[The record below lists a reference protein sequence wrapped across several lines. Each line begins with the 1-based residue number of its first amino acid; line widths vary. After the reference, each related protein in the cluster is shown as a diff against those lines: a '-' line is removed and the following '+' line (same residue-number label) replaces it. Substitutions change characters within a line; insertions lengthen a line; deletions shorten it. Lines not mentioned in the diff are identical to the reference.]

1 MILMEKIFESI
12 MSDIRFISIY
22 KGFDSFASTL
32 YKSSKAS
39 RKQGIKI
46 KNYQKLLPRSFWVE
60 ANEPNPLQMIVIKCD
75 LDSYNHFQHQRES

>member
-46 KNYQKLLPRSFWVE
+46 KNYQKLLPRSF
-60 ANEPNPLQMIVIKCD
+60 
-75 LDSYNHFQHQRES
+75 